1 MPAIRKDGT
10 TNYTLGAG
18 GAASTLRLGAT
29 GTTTYTLGGSGLVN
43 GHYVLAGGMTSY
55 TLGPGD
61 TATQSYTL
69 VNGLSSYN
77 LNPSGT
83 GSTSYSLNPSGTS
96 TGSNLAMGPSSG
108 TTTYTLGAGSST
120 TSTATLGSG
129 STHSINLDGAGAT
142 ATITTTISGV
152 TTTVTLGPGDSA
164 STTIVS
170 DALAE
175 LAESLDKDLFPSAEE
190 TTTYNLG
197 DGGQSTS
204 TYGSNTWGVFL
215 VRNINGFPST
225 APFLA
230 ILAKDGDGYAKSAPN
245 FGIGG
250 DIQVGWD
257 LAYKQD
263 LTIETP
269 DGPQSVT
276 VANPPFDS
284 AWSALKCQRVL
295 IADIVWND
303 TKQGWDVIQRTYGT
317 LTLPEYW
324 YLAGVLYGTPGAAT
338 QPWDGWPL
346 LTTQNNEWNG
356 EWNGSQKVLTF
367 DNTDP
372 FPPY

>member
-1 MPAIRKDGT
+1 MATIRRDGT
-10 TNYTLGAG
+10 TTYTLGAG
-18 GAASTLRLGAT
+18 GAASTLRLGST

-96 TGSNLAMGPSSG
+96 TGSNLSMNPSTG
-108 TTTYTLGAGSST
+108 TTAYTLGAGSSSS
-120 TSTATLGSG
+120 STATLGSG
-129 STHSINLDGAGAT
+129 STHSINLSGAGST
-142 ATITTTISGV
+142 ATITTTIGGV
-152 TTTVTLGPGDSA
+152 TNTVTLGPGDSA

-170 DALAE
+170 DAAAA

-197 DGGQSTS
+197 EGGQSTS
-204 TYGSNTWGVFL
+204 TYGANTWGVYL
-215 VRNINGFPST
+215 VRNINGFVST
-225 APFLA
+225 APYLA
-230 ILAKDGDGYAKSAPN
+230 ILEKYGDGWEKSAPS

-263 LTIETP
+263 LTVETP
-269 DGPQSVT
+269 EGPQTVT
-276 VANPPFDS
+276 IANPPFDS
-284 AWSALKCQRVL
+284 AWSAFKCQRVL

-324 YLAGVLYGTPGAAT
+324 YIAGVLYGTPGAET

-346 LTTQNNEWNG
+346 LLPENNKWNG
-356 EWNGSQKVLTF
+356 PWNGSEKVLTL
-367 DNTDP
+367 DNTDIFGP
-372 FPPY
+372 D